1 MSDETT
7 PEEAAPGQDLESL
20 RNPQPLY
27 KMMRDLAPVVHM
39 ERGNMGSTIV
49 AKHEDVLTVLRTPEI
64 FSSNAEA
71 VQIAQIRPL
80 IPLQIDPP
88 AHAKYR
94 NLLDPLFAPKRIAGL
109 EARTRL
115 LVNGFIDEVI
125 DAKKANFHL
134 AVAEPLPSM
143 VFLELLGLPVSR
155 AKEFIALKDGI
166 IRPEA
171 SDEAGRLVKVNEVGA
186 KIYAVL
192 SEVVE
197 ARILEPKN
205 DFISS
210 FLTSEVDGERLTP
223 DEVIDICYLFFL
235 AGLDTVTA
243 SLDCFIAYLAQNEDK
258 RQSLIARPELIPAA
272 IEELLRWESPV
283 TGVARIAIQDT
294 ELSGCPIKKGTL
306 VAPILGSANTDESFW
321 ERANEVDFERE
332 TNKHLAFGG
341 GVHRC
346 LGSHLARMELRVT
359 LEEWHRRIPNY
370 QLANGIDLR
379 YSQGLRQVE
388 NLELVW

>member
-1 MSDETT
+1 MSNETT
-7 PEEAAPGQDLESL
+7 PEEAAPGEDLESL

-71 VQIAQIRPL
+71 VQIGQIRPL

-88 AHAKYR
+88 DHAKYR
-94 NLLDPLFAPKRIAGL
+94 KLLDPLFAPKRIAGL

-258 RQSLIARPELIPAA
+258 RQCLIARPELIPAA
-272 IEELLRWESPV
+272 
-283 TGVARIAIQDT
+283 
-294 ELSGCPIKKGTL
+294 
-306 VAPILGSANTDESFW
+306 
-321 ERANEVDFERE
+321 
-332 TNKHLAFGG
+332 
-341 GVHRC
+341 
-346 LGSHLARMELRVT
+346 
-359 LEEWHRRIPNY
+359 LEE
-370 QLANGIDLR
+370 
-379 YSQGLRQVE
+379 
-388 NLELVW
+388 